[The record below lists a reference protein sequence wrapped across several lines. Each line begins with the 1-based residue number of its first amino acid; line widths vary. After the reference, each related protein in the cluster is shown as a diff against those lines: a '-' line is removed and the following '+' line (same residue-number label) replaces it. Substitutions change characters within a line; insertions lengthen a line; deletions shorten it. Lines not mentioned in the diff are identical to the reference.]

1 MNIDNVNSNWIMAQ
15 QATDKGA
22 KAVEDAQNFADEL
35 KRASEN
41 VAKPK
46 TKAATAA
53 DGEMTPEQ
61 KAYDKKLREACQGF
75 EAMFLNIMYK
85 EMRNTVPENSLF
97 GESNA
102 DKILQDMRD
111 TEMVNQMAKAGGVG
125 LADVLYK
132 QLTLEDKAK
141 ADWTQRVENMSPK
154 DKVVRT

>member
-1 MNIDNVNSNWIMAQ
+1 MITMNPLTEGLAAQGIQRNASLDSAMETAGAESFQNILQ
-15 QATDKGA
+15 QAKN
-22 KAVEDAQNFADEL
+22 KVDAAQKSDSVTTSAQTKKEQEL
-35 KRASEN
+35 R
-41 VAKPK
+41 
-46 TKAATAA
+46 
-53 DGEMTPEQ
+53 D
-61 KAYDKKLREACQGF
+61 ACKGF

-97 GESNA
+97 GDSNA

>member
-35 KRASEN
+35 KRASEY
-41 VAKPK
+41 VARPRVQ
-46 TKAATAA
+46 AT
-53 DGEMTPEQ
+53 DPTGKMTPEQ
-61 KAYDKKLREACQGF
+61 LAYDKKLREACQGF

-97 GESNA
+97 GDSNA

-125 LADVLYK
+125 LADVIYR

>member
-97 GESNA
+97 GDGLPAGAHHFSACFEGFGSRRKCTQGKEN
-102 DKILQDMRD
+102 LRD
-111 TEMVNQMAKAGGVG
+111 ARHCDC
-125 LADVLYK
+125 L
-132 QLTLEDKAK
+132 
-141 ADWTQRVENMSPK
+141 
-154 DKVVRT
+154 